1 MSFYVYFMNHL
12 VWRVCFYW
20 SVYDPQRDI
29 FACMHIHLYICVFVI
44 TQKMFEM
51 NLSNILNNGF
61 LSIGS
66 QFTTYNCT
74 AVRNMLWN
82 PFRTTI
88 VSVDLTL
95 LLCICMYAY
104 SCIYMSR
111 RDHTSTTNDIYRW
124 KKPQSSGV
132 FESNTSGLFVAVL
145 TQMSKN
151 SSWDDDLV
159 TENSNFSSRDST
171 DHSQSYSFLK
181 IDRSSKPQRT
191 YEHDVAKLGKLGT
204 YVCIHVVVY

>member
-1 MSFYVYFMNHL
+1 MSSFYVYFMKHL

-29 FACMHIHLYICVFVI
+29 FACIHLYICVFVI

-74 AVRNMLWN
+74 TVRNMLWN

-95 LLCICMYAY
+95 LLYICMYAY
-104 SCIYMSR
+104 SCIIYMSR
-111 RDHTSTTNDIYRW
+111 RDHTSTTNDIQM
-124 KKPQSSGV
+124 KKTTV
-132 FESNTSGLFVAVL
+132 FGSIRIEYFWSICGSPHTNEL
-145 TQMSKN
+145 TWRMKSYYAYSYAAFQA
-151 SSWDDDLV
+151 D
-159 TENSNFSSRDST
+159 ENSKVST
-171 DHSQSYSFLK
+171 GRY
-181 IDRSSKPQRT
+181 
-191 YEHDVAKLGKLGT
+191 
-204 YVCIHVVVY
+204 